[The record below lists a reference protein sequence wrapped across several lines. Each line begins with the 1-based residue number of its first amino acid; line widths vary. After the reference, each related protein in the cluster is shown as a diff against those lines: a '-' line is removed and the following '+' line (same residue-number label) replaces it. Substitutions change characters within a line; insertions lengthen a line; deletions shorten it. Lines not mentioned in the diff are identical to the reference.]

1 MAPPF
6 RKARDV
12 ALMDRLYACARER
25 FIGEAWRV
33 VRQGRDPLIASASQ
47 SRWCDGTFDV
57 LYTSL
62 HRDGAIAE
70 IDALLR
76 LQPVFPSKIM
86 SQLFHLEIHTSQT
99 LRLAD
104 MDRLASLGVDTARY
118 RERDY
123 TKTAEIAE
131 TAFFIGFDGL
141 IAPSA
146 RFECN
151 NLVLFTDR
159 FAPGDFQLKTPD
171 AEVIDWAAWRKKPRQ
186 A

>member
-6 RKARDV
+6 RQARDV
-12 ALMDRLYACARER
+12 ALMDCLDACAREQ

-33 VRQGRDPLIASASQ
+33 VWQGRDPLIASASQ

-76 LQPVFPSKIM
+76 LQPAFPSKIV
-86 SQLFHLEIHTSQT
+86 SQLFHLEIRTSQT
-99 LRLAD
+99 LRLVD
-104 MDRLASLGVDTARY
+104 MDRLSSLGVDTARY

-131 TAFFIGFDGL
+131 TAFFLGFDGL

-146 RFECN
+146 RYECN

-159 FAPGDFQLKTPD
+159 LAPGDFQIKTTDP
-171 AEVIDWAAWRKKPRQ
+171 EIIDWAAWRKKLRP